1 MIRHLAGIAEVVED
15 MTAAVAFY
23 RDVLGLAVEYEEGSR
38 YGLVLV
44 PGVIHFG
51 LWSRAA
57 AAIATFGD
65 EAQVDRIPLGFTV
78 GFEVDEVQAGS
89 NEIESNGWPMAQS
102 PKTEPWGQ
110 KTSRFFSTSGAL
122 CEISD
127 TPAARRLKD

>member
-38 YGLVLV
+38 Y
-44 PGVIHFG
+44 G